1 MKVLAVADSDSYLK
15 WAACL
20 LGDLPEGCTT
30 ELAVIRTPITPSPA
44 QIHAAVAGAPWFR
57 PAASDTGA
65 GREPGAQA
73 GDPPVVSA
81 RALRR
86 TAERFRP
93 DAVLLA
99 CTGPVVDIL
108 AAEVLAG
115 LSPRPVFVSGLPG
128 ISIPATEKA
137 WLFRSGCELFV
148 LHSGR
153 EVREFTEVG
162 RRLGGGGQVGL
173 ARLPFLHGS
182 GEVPATGPRDR
193 VVFATQAKVPK
204 RREER
209 ERILAS
215 LADLARRRPDLDV
228 VVKLR
233 ALDGE
238 RQTHNERH
246 HYQRLW
252 RELGGD
258 EDVLRFAAGPMH
270 EHLAH
275 AAGFVTVSSTAALE
289 AIAQSVPLLVLSD
302 FGVSAEMINLVFEG
316 SGVLGTL
323 DDLSGDVSSPRTRS
337 GAAPTTSTRA
347 RRTTGRAGWSPS
359 SDRPARAASSRPAR
373 CSTALSTPPPAAA
386 PGSASRCRRRC
397 CASATGP
404 SAGCAAT
411 SGRWADRLSR
421 PQPERRTFHGGRDR
435 HRGDP
440 STRRPGPSTRVSG
453 ARCSR
458 SPSTTGGSDRT
469 SAGRASRPPV
479 PRGRAPLRAGPAP
492 TTAPGTAGG
501 GVFRA
506 CRPRR
511 GTAGRRAAAPGRS
524 GAGA

>member
-57 PAASDTGA
+57 PAAPEAQGGGGPGA
-65 GREPGAQA
+65 QAGGGPGAQA
-73 GDPPVVSA
+73 GDPPVLSA

-93 DAVLLA
+93 DAILLA

-108 AAEVLAG
+108 AADVLAG

-173 ARLPFLHGS
+173 ARLPFLHES
-182 GEVPATGPRDR
+182 GEVPVTGPRNR
-193 VVFATQAKVPK
+193 IVFATQAKVPK

-215 LADLARRRPDLDV
+215 LAELAGRRPDLDV

-252 RELGGD
+252 RELGGS
-258 EDVLRFAAGPMH
+258 EDALRFAVGPMH

-316 SGVLGTL
+316 SGVLGTI
-323 DDLSGDVSSPRTRS
+323 DDLSQGRFHTPDAEWCRANYFHAGSENDWASRLVTLVGQARS
-337 GAAPTTSTRA
+337 GRLEPARSLLDGPQHAAARRRA
-347 RRTTGRAGWSPS
+347 RLRVEVPPKVLRVGYRAK
-359 SDRPARAASSRPAR
+359 RRMRR
-373 CSTALSTPPPAAA
+373 YLKAL
-386 PGSASRCRRRC
+386 G
-397 CASATGP
+397 
-404 SAGCAAT
+404 
-411 SGRWADRLSR
+411 
-421 PQPERRTFHGGRDR
+421 
-435 HRGDP
+435 
-440 STRRPGPSTRVSG
+440 
-453 ARCSR
+453 
-458 SPSTTGGSDRT
+458 
-469 SAGRASRPPV
+469 
-479 PRGRAPLRAGPAP
+479 
-492 TTAPGTAGG
+492 
-501 GVFRA
+501 
-506 CRPRR
+506 
-511 GTAGRRAAAPGRS
+511 
-524 GAGA
+524 